1 MTAAHAPAPSAALRL
16 YGTEEP
22 VEAPRHLVAG
32 PLAAELEDGNLR
44 YVRFHGR
51 EMIRAVSFIVRDR
64 NWGTYRPRIA
74 GLTVKSDATRFL
86 VAYEAETG
94 DAAQR
99 FAYRARI
106 EGRADGTLVFE
117 AEGEALGD
125 FTTNRTGFVVLHPI
139 DGVAGAPCTVEHV
152 DGRIVET
159 RFPELI
165 DPVQPMMDLRA
176 LTHAFAPGHRVTC
189 RMEGDTFEMEDQR
202 NWTDA
207 SYKTYVRPLALPWPY
222 VLRPVES
229 LSQRVTLS
237 VEAPAGAALP
247 APDRA
252 VRIALA
258 PAGRLAPA
266 IGFGLDPADA
276 AATRAATDR
285 LRAAG
290 PRHVVCAYDP
300 ALGHD
305 DAALAAAVEA
315 ARAVGGEPWLE
326 AVIRRVEG
334 WEHEVATLGR
344 SARALGSPFTTVLV
358 SPGPDLKCTLPGSP
372 WPPCP
377 PLDAL
382 YRATREAFPGVRI
395 GGGMFSYFTELNR
408 KRPPLE
414 QLDLVTFTSSPLVH
428 AGDDRSV
435 AESLEA
441 LPAVFASARAIAGDR
456 PLHVGPSA
464 IGMRGNPYG
473 AAPME
478 NPDDVRQ
485 AMNRVDPR
493 QRGLFGAAFALGYYA
508 RCAEGGVAEVTL
520 GGGVGAFGI
529 VHAPM
534 PYAQPWWDARGGGL
548 FPAFHAMRAL
558 AGIAGRPLIAAT
570 SSLPRSV
577 LAVGAETDGGHTLLL
592 ANLTDGTQEI
602 GLWAPVEGRLAVLDE
617 DAVVAAA
624 DDPDAFAA
632 LARSFSGAALTLPRW
647 AMARLQ
653 I

>member
-1 MTAAHAPAPSAALRL
+1 MTATHAPAPSAALRL

-22 VEAPRHLVAG
+22 VEAPRLLVAG

-51 EMIRAVSFIVRDR
+51 EMIRAMSYIVRDR
-64 NWGTYRPRIA
+64 NWGTYRPTIS
-74 GLTVKSDATRFL
+74 GLTVEGDETRFT
-86 VAYEAETG
+86 VRYAAEAG

-106 EGRADGTLVFE
+106 EGRADGSLVFE

-139 DGVAGAPCTVEHV
+139 EGVAGAPCTVEHV

-159 RFPELI
+159 RFPDLI
-165 DPVQPMMDLRA
+165 DPVQPMKDLRA

-222 VLRPVES
+222 VLRPGET
-229 LSQRVTLS
+229 LSQRVALS
-237 VEAPAGAALP
+237 VEAPAGASLA
-247 APDRA
+247 APERA

-258 PAGRLAPA
+258 PAGRPAPT

-276 AATRAATDR
+276 AATRAAADR

-305 DAALAAAVEA
+305 ASALAAAVEA
-315 ARAVGGEPWLE
+315 GRAVGGEPWLE

-334 WEHEVATLGR
+334 FEDEVAALGETV
-344 SARALGSPFTTVLV
+344 RALGSPFATVLV
-358 SPGPDLKCTLPGSP
+358 SPGPDLKCTLPGSV

-382 YRATREAFPGVRI
+382 YRAARAAFPGARI

-414 QLDLVTFTSSPLVH
+414 ALDLVTFTTSPLVH

-478 NPDDVRQ
+478 NPDDIRQ

-558 AGIAGRPLIAAT
+558 GEIAGRPLLSAT
-570 SSLPRSV
+570 SSLPRAV
-577 LAVGAETDGGHTLLL
+577 LAVGAETDAGRTLLL
-592 ANLTDGTQEI
+592 ANLTDETQDVA
-602 GLWAPVEGRLAVLDE
+602 LWGPVEGSLALLDE

-624 DDPDAFAA
+624 DDPDAVDG
-632 LARSFSGAALTLPRW
+632 LARPFSGAALALPRW
-647 AMARLQ
+647 SVARLRF
-653 I
+653 